1 MRSKI
6 VKIVAALPAV
16 LVAGIAVAP
25 VAQADGTQ
33 ASAEQAVGTVYNQ
46 VQRRCTPS
54 LAPSLQSISWEQFNG
69 NYGKGRIVDA
79 DPRLGGSF
87 QIGWD
92 NTNGSPAAGWRRSG
106 QWDVEL
112 EFC

>member
-1 MRSKI
+1 MNKAMAMS
-6 VKIVAALPAV
+6 VVLAAA
-16 LVAGIAVAP
+16 IACAP
-25 VAQADGTQ
+25 LARADGTQ
-33 ASAEQAVGTVYNQ
+33 ASAEQAVATIYNQ

-54 LAPSLQSISWEQFNG
+54 MAPSLQSIQWEQFNG

-79 DPRLGGSF
+79 NPGLGGPF

-92 NTNGSPAAGWRRSG
+92 NTNGNPAPGWRRSG
-106 QWDVEL
+106 QWDIEL